1 MENYFQIG
9 HLFLRAHFGNES
21 GGKGIKIQKS
31 KISKLGPKQSIIQL
45 EAKLNMIGGKLR
57 KF

>member
-1 MENYFQIG
+1 MACLLKCDYIFEG
-9 HLFLRAHFGNES
+9 TFLGK
-21 GGKGIKIQKS
+21 GLGVKGIKIQKN

>member
-1 MENYFQIG
+1 MNLGVKALKFKK
-9 HLFLRAHFGNES
+9 N
-21 GGKGIKIQKS
+21 